1 MLQICEK
8 HEHNIITK
16 FGSDECQDCGY
27 DGSIYDDI
35 REWAQERGIYK
46 KATPQTQFVKL
57 MEEVG
62 ELARAMQDKDKYKA
76 GAQAD
81 LSDAL
86 GDCVIVLTN
95 LAVMYDLKIEWCI
108 HGAYQEIKG
117 RTGIMVGGTFVK
129 DVPKEVIKDLEDE
142 EK

>member
-1 MLQICEK
+1 MLQICKK

-35 REWAQERGIYK
+35 REWAQERGIFD

-62 ELARAMQDKDKYKA
+62 ELARAMQDKSKGKA

-81 LSDAL
+81 LSD
-86 GDCVIVLTN
+86 
-95 LAVMYDLKIEWCI
+95 LKIEWCI
-108 HGAYQEIKG
+108 HEAYQEIKG

-129 DVPKEVIKDLEDE
+129 DVPKDVIKDLEDAT
-142 EK
+142 